1 MRSLAIARDERL
13 VAQRPAATIRWLVM
27 WSQWPFA
34 SLAMVERYDALVD
47 EHGDKLAEQVAVE
60 EPLLHLLDAVKAG
73 LDAEW
78 CARLDDDH
86 DDLRRLL
93 SIPGCGL
100 SWDEIRRIRRFTV
113 NFNPAVEEQLR
124 QPAAP
129 RFRLLEHDHPSAVL

>member
-1 MRSLAIARDERL
+1 
-13 VAQRPAATIRWLVM
+13 
-27 WSQWPFA
+27 
-34 SLAMVERYDALVD
+34 MVDRYDALID
-47 EHGDKLAEQVAVE
+47 EHGDKLAERVAVAD
-60 EPLLHLLDAVKAG
+60 PLLHLLDAVKAG

-93 SIPGCGL
+93 SIPDCGL

-129 RFRLLEHDHPSAVL
+129 TGSGTA